1 MLKCWTRKGKIKVA
15 GVHLQKE
22 REKRGLPQ
30 NVSGHKGSWEI
41 VQVQYGDGVCV
52 CSNTV
57 SLSLFPN
64 YTLDHV
70 GRKSNT
76 VTHPLSMMFTHTHR
90 RQIKKGTPKQ
100 QNSCAVFRVS
110 DLQQQSDHIN
120 IIIKIRQPDLG
131 DKQEGRRKNRFY
143 WPFFHSAI
151 CREKKATLFDYRND
165 FQVLR
170 WKQLL
175 KDEKEA

>member
-1 MLKCWTRKGKIKVA
+1 MFNEERENKGCR
-15 GVHLQKE
+15 GPLTERE

-131 DKQEGRRKNRFY
+131 DKQEGRRKNRFH